1 MTITKQYDE
10 ETNSK
15 LAAGTVAYLPQAILF
30 YVFITGLLV
39 KANIWVWS
47 SIF

>member
-1 MTITKQYDE
+1 MPITKQYSDKPE
-10 ETNSK
+10 KVERNI
-15 LAAGTVAYLPQAILF
+15 AAYVPQAILF
-30 YVFITGLLV
+30 YLFITGLLI